1 MVYTMDIGKRA
12 GPLSGLIFKMF
23 TRRRLSLWIVNLL
36 IYVLSVWFRW
46 YFRVLE
52 AEYGITCNLTLLFA
66 FAQVR
71 ELQHP
76 LFELTFEGF
85 WQSFVDAVKR
95 LRFNVSSTH
104 NPLIM
109 EGKVSGGRGGG
120 GPNPK
125 KISMLKEISKFP
137 YWMCHRLL
145 SRECWNVIR
154 NYHHLLTCKVK
165 SNHSAALLAT
175 WWKLWFLKKVV
186 YFQSVNIFR
195 ILEDKL
201 KKILK
206 KYRV

>member
-120 GPNPK
+120 
-125 KISMLKEISKFP
+125 
-137 YWMCHRLL
+137 
-145 SRECWNVIR
+145 
-154 NYHHLLTCKVK
+154 
-165 SNHSAALLAT
+165 A
-175 WWKLWFLKKVV
+175 
-186 YFQSVNIFR
+186 
-195 ILEDKL
+195 
-201 KKILK
+201 
-206 KYRV
+206 

>member
-1 MVYTMDIGKRA
+1 MVYTMDIGKRS

-109 EGKVSGGRGGG
+109 EGKVSGGRGGEG
-120 GPNPK
+120 LIRK
-125 KISMLKEISKFP
+125 KLACWKRYRSFPIECVIGYCHENVGLWYAITTIS
-137 YWMCHRLL
+137 
-145 SRECWNVIR
+145 
-154 NYHHLLTCKVK
+154 
-165 SNHSAALLAT
+165 
-175 WWKLWFLKKVV
+175 
-186 YFQSVNIFR
+186 
-195 ILEDKL
+195 
-201 KKILK
+201 
-206 KYRV
+206 